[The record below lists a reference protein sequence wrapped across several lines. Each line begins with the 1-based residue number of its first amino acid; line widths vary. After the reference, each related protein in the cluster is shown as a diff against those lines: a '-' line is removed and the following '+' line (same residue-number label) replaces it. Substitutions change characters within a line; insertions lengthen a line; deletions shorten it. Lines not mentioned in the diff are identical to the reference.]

1 MATAIQRRRG
11 TSTQHSSFT
20 GLAGEIT
27 IDTTNNTVIVH
38 DGSTAGGHRL
48 AKHTEVQAA
57 ASGDITAVTAGNGL
71 TGGAASGAA
80 TLNIDP
86 AYFDKTAS
94 GTGFAANFE
103 PSANNVYSLGS
114 LTNVWKDVYV
124 GPGSLYVNGQKV
136 LEDNSGTIQVSA
148 DTNQNLS
155 LLTTGSG
162 DLEMTAGGA
171 IQLKSDITLT
181 TDKTIS
187 STGGVKFGSN
197 INVNSNHINNVTDPV
212 AAQDAATKAYVDAQ
226 VDTADAL
233 SELSGDTDDVTE
245 GSTNL
250 YFTNARAD
258 ARVAAASDLV
268 RTSTNQTIA
277 GNKTFSGSTTFSGTL
292 AATGSA
298 LTIADNLI
306 ELNSGTSGSPSENV
320 GIIVDRGDSTDVQF
334 RWNETSDSWEFTN
347 DGSAFYDLA
356 TSTAD
361 LAEGSNLYYTNARAD
376 ARIAL
381 QVGANLNLS
390 NQDTDDLAEGASNLY
405 FTNARAVAAL
415 SGADTDDVAEGSNLY
430 YTDTRARAS
439 LSGGTGIT
447 YNSSTGEIALTDTGL
462 ITGVTAGAGLTGG
475 ATSGTATLNI
485 GAGTGIDVA
494 ADSISVDM
502 SDFDTGDLAEGS
514 NLYHTTERV
523 QDVVGGQLV
532 TNGSHTGISFAYDD
546 ANDGAIDATVSLSGF
561 STDNL
566 SEGSTNEYFTDAR
579 ARSAISATDSGG
591 DGSLSYNSTSGVIT
605 YTGPSASEVRAHF
618 SGGTG
623 VTLSSGT
630 ISIGQAVGTSNN
642 VEFNDLL
649 VQGSLTVNGSTT
661 TVSSTN
667 TTIEDA
673 LIELGTG
680 TTGTPS
686 NDLGLV
692 FERGD
697 SDNAFIGWDE
707 SADKFTLGTGTF
719 TGASTGALSIT
730 TGTLVANLEGA
741 VTGTVSSLS
750 NHDTGDLA
758 EGSNL
763 YWTTARGNSNFDTRL
778 ATKDTDDLSE
788 GSTNQY
794 FTTAR
799 ARSAISA
806 GTGVTVSNGQ
816 ISIGQSVAT
825 NASPTFNVVTATLSG
840 VCTSISNHT
849 TDNLSEGSG
858 SLYFTNERVDDRVN
872 ALLQAGSGI
881 SLSYDDANGTLTI
894 TGNVGDITGVTAGT
908 GLSGGGSSGS
918 VTLNVDLSELPDM
931 TAAVDGT
938 ADELVILDNGTSSR
952 KLVSEI
958 TLSDFNNDQGWT
970 SNVGDITG
978 VTAGT
983 GLTGGGSSGSVTLN
997 VNTGSVTDGS
1007 SAIPTANDVYDFVI
1021 AQGYTTA
1028 VGDITGV
1035 TAGTGLS
1042 GGGSSGTVTLNV
1054 SGLTV
1059 SQLAAGSLQLSS
1071 ESFADNDTSLMT
1083 SAAIN
1088 DRIQAFGYTTNVG
1101 DITNVSAGNGLTG
1114 GGASG
1119 SVSLALSDSHVRGL
1133 LSGGTGITYNST
1145 TGAISLT
1152 DTGYVTG
1159 VTAGTGISG
1168 GGTSGTV
1175 SLAFAGNEL
1184 PDMTAAVVGSQDEL
1198 VILDNGT
1205 SSRKLISEITLSDFN
1220 NDVGWT
1226 TNVGDITGVTA
1237 STGLTGGGTSGTVSL
1252 ALATAGA
1259 GAATYGST
1267 SDGTKI
1273 DSITIDAYGR
1283 VTAVATGATGDI
1295 QGVTAG
1301 SYLTGGGTS
1310 GTVTLNV
1317 NATSANTAST
1327 VVARD
1332 GSGNF
1337 SAGVITATATSARYA
1352 DLAERYAG
1360 PADLEPGD
1368 VVCFG
1373 GDQEVVACELD
1384 SCHRV
1389 AGVVS
1394 TDPAYLMNAEADGH
1408 PIALTGRVPCKVSG
1422 PVAKG
1427 DLLVSSS
1434 IKGHAKVDN
1443 NAGPGRIIGKAIGS
1457 SEGGEAVV
1465 EVLVNLM

>member
-27 IDTTNNTVIVH
+27 IDTTNNTIIVH
-38 DGSTAGGHRL
+38 DGTTAGGHRL
-48 AKHTEVQAA
+48 AKNSEVVAA
-57 ASGDITAVTAGNGL
+57 ATGDITAVTAGNGL

-86 AYFDKTAS
+86 SYFDQTGG

-103 PSANNVYSLGS
+103 PSANNTYSLGS
-114 LTNVWKDVYV
+114 ATNVWKDVYV
-124 GPGSLYVNGQKV
+124 GPGSLYVNGQQV
-136 LEDNSGTIQVSA
+136 LSDSSGTITVSA
-148 DTNQNLS
+148 DTNQNIS
-155 LLTTGSG
+155 IVSTGSG
-162 DLEMTAGGA
+162 DVEITSGGS
-171 IQLKSDITLT
+171 IQLKSDVVLSSG
-181 TDKTIS
+181 KTIS
-187 STGGVKFGSN
+187 QTGGLVQGSN
-197 INVNSNHINNVTDPV
+197 INMNSNHINNVTDPV

-268 RTSTNQTIA
+268 RTSGTQTVA
-277 GNKTFSGSTTFSGTL
+277 GDKTFSGNTTFSGTL
-292 AATGSA
+292 AASGSS

-320 GIIVDRGDSTDVQF
+320 GIIVDRGDSTDVVF
-334 RWNETSDSWEFTN
+334 RWNETDDNWEFTN
-347 DGSAFYDLA
+347 NGSNYYALA

-361 LAEGSNLYYTNARAD
+361 LAEGSNLYYTDARAD

-381 QVGANLNLS
+381 QVGANLSLS
-390 NQDTDDLAEGASNLY
+390 NQDTDDLAEGSTNLY
-405 FTNARAVAAL
+405 FTNARGVWAH
-415 SGADTDDVAEGSNLY
+415 SGADTDDVGEGSTNLY
-430 YTDTRARAS
+430 YTDARVRAAI
-439 LSGGTGIT
+439 SGGTGIT
-447 YNSSTGEIALTDTGL
+447 YNSSTGAISLTDTGYV
-462 ITGVTAGAGLTGG
+462 TGVTAGAGLTGG

-485 GAGTGIDVA
+485 GAGTGITVN
-494 ADSISVDM
+494 ADDITVNM

-514 NLYHTTERV
+514 NQYHTTERV

-546 ANDGAIDATVSLSGF
+546 ANDGAIDATVSLSPYDTG
-561 STDNL
+561 DL
-566 SEGSTNEYFTDAR
+566 SEGSNQYHTTAR
-579 ARSAISATDSGG
+579 ARGAISVTDGGG
-591 DGSLSYNSTSGVIT
+591 DGSLAYNSSTGVIT
-605 YTGPSASEVRAHF
+605 YTGPSASEVRAHI
-618 SGGTG
+618 SAGTG
-623 VTLSSGT
+623 VSISSGA

-642 VEFNDLL
+642 VEFNNLL

-686 NDLGLV
+686 NDMGLV
-692 FERGD
+692 FERGS

-707 SADKFTLGTGTF
+707 SADKFTLGTGSF
-719 TGASTGALSIT
+719 TGASTGALTVT
-730 TGTLVANLEGA
+730 TGTLVANLEGT

-763 YWTTARGNSNFDTRL
+763 YWTTTRGNSNFDTKIAAADTSDLSEGSNLYYTNARADARIALQVGTNLDLSNQDTGDL
-778 ATKDTDDLSE
+778 AEGTNLYYTNARADARIQAADTDDLSE
-788 GSTNQY
+788 GSSNLY
-794 FTTAR
+794 HTTAR
-799 ARSAISA
+799 ARAAISVS
-806 GTGVTVSNGQ
+806 GDLSYNSSTGVVSYSRG
-816 ISIGQSVAT
+816 
-825 NASPTFNVVTATLSG
+825 P
-840 VCTSISNHT
+840 
-849 TDNLSEGSG
+849 
-858 SLYFTNERVDDRVN
+858 
-872 ALLQAGSGI
+872 
-881 SLSYDDANGTLTI
+881 
-894 TGNVGDITGVTAGT
+894 GDITAVTAGT
-908 GLSGGGSSGS
+908 GLSGGGSSGA

-931 TAAVDGT
+931 TAAVDGS

-997 VNTGSVTDGS
+997 VNTGAVSDGS

-1021 AQGYTTA
+1021 GQGYSTTT
-1028 VGDITGV
+1028 GDITGV

-1042 GGGSSGTVTLNV
+1042 GGGSSGSVTLNV

-1059 SQLAAGSLQLSS
+1059 AQFAGGAIQLGS
-1071 ESFADNDTSLMT
+1071 ESFSDSDTVLMT
-1083 SAAIN
+1083 AAAVN

-1119 SVSLALSDSHVRGL
+1119 SVSLDLSDSHVRGL

-1205 SSRKLISEITLSDFN
+1205 SSRKLISEITLSDFV

-1237 STGLTGGGTSGTVSL
+1237 GTGLAGGGSSGSVTL

-1259 GAATYGST
+1259 GAGTYGST
-1267 SDGTKI
+1267 ANATKI
-1273 DSITIDAYGR
+1273 DEITLDAYGR
-1283 VTAVATGATGDI
+1283 VTAVVTGAVGDI

-1337 SAGVITATATSARYA
+1337 SAGVITATATAARYA
-1352 DLAERYAG
+1352 DLAERYSADE
-1360 PADLEPGD
+1360 DLEPGT
-1368 VVCFG
+1368 VVMFG
-1373 GDQEVVACELD
+1373 GDKEIKACD
-1384 SCHRV
+1384 TDGCHAV
-1389 AGVVS
+1389 AGVIS
-1394 TDPAYLMNAEADGH
+1394 TDPAYLMNAEAEGL
-1408 PIALTGRVPCKVSG
+1408 PVALTGRVPCKVSG

-1427 DLLVSSS
+1427 DLMVSSGV
-1434 IKGHAKVDN
+1434 KGHAKADN
-1443 NAGPGRIIGKAIGS
+1443 DARPGRIIGKAIGS
-1457 SEGGEAVV
+1457 SEGGEAVI

>member
-86 AYFDKTAS
+86 SYFDKVAG

-103 PSANNVYSLGS
+103 PSANNTYSLGS
-114 LTNVWKDVYV
+114 ASNVWKDVYV
-124 GPGSLYVNGQKV
+124 GPGSLYVNGQQV
-136 LEDNSGTIQVSA
+136 LSDSSGTIQVSA
-148 DTNQNLS
+148 DTNQNIS
-155 LLTTGSG
+155 ILTTGTG
-162 DLEMTAGGA
+162 DIEMTSGGD
-171 IQLKSDITLT
+171 IQLKTDVVLT
-181 TDKTIS
+181 ADKTITS
-187 STGGVKFGSN
+187 SGGVKFASN

-226 VDTADAL
+226 VDTADDL
-233 SELSGDTDDVTE
+233 SELSGDTDDITE

-250 YFTNARAD
+250 FFTNARAD

-268 RTSTNQTIA
+268 RLTGNQTVA

-292 AATGSA
+292 AAEGSA
-298 LTIADNLI
+298 LTIADNLV
-306 ELNSGTSGSPSENV
+306 ELNSGTSGSPTENV
-320 GIIVDRGDSTDVQF
+320 GFIVDRGDATDVQF
-334 RWNETSDSWEFTN
+334 RWNETDDNWEFTN
-347 DGSAFYDLA
+347 NGSAYYVLA
-356 TSTAD
+356 ESTAD
-361 LAEGSNLYYTNARAD
+361 LAEGSNLYYTDARAD

-381 QVGANLNLS
+381 QVGSNLNLGS
-390 NQDTDDLAEGASNLY
+390 KDTDDLAEGSTNLY
-405 FTNARAVAAL
+405 FTNARAVSAL
-415 SGADTDDVAEGSNLY
+415 SGADTDDVGEGSTNLY
-430 YTDTRARAS
+430 YTDARVRAAI
-439 LSGGTGIT
+439 SGGTGIT
-447 YNSSTGEIALTDTGL
+447 YDSSTGAISLTDTGYV
-462 ITGVTAGAGLTGG
+462 TGVTAGAGLTGG

-485 GAGTGIDVA
+485 GAGTGITVN
-494 ADSISVDM
+494 ADDIAVNM

-514 NLYHTTERV
+514 NQYHTTERV

-532 TNGSHTGISFAYDD
+532 TNGSHTGISFSYDD
-546 ANDGAIDATVSLSGF
+546 ANDGAIDATVSLSPFDTG
-561 STDNL
+561 DL
-566 SEGSTNEYFTDAR
+566 SEGSNQYHTTAR
-579 ARSAISATDSGG
+579 ARAAISATDAGG
-591 DGSLSYNSTSGVIT
+591 DGSLSYNDSTGVIT
-605 YTGPSASEVRAHF
+605 YTGPGASEVRAHF

-623 VTLSSGT
+623 VSISSGT

-642 VEFNDLL
+642 VEFNNLL

-686 NDLGLV
+686 NDMGLV
-692 FERGD
+692 FERGS

-707 SADKFTLGTGTF
+707 SADKFTLGTGSF

-730 TGTLVANLEGA
+730 TGTLVANLEGT

-763 YWTTARGNSNFDTRL
+763 YWTTTRGNANFDTKL
-778 ATKDTDDLSE
+778 AAADTSDLSEGSNLYYTNARADARIALQVGGNLDLSSKDTGDLAEGSNLYFTNARADARIASADTDDLSE
-788 GSTNQY
+788 GSSNLY
-794 FTTAR
+794 HTTAR
-799 ARSAISA
+799 ARAAISVS
-806 GTGVTVSNGQ
+806 GDLSYNSSTGV
-816 ISIGQSVAT
+816 ISYSRG
-825 NASPTFNVVTATLSG
+825 P
-840 VCTSISNHT
+840 
-849 TDNLSEGSG
+849 
-858 SLYFTNERVDDRVN
+858 
-872 ALLQAGSGI
+872 
-881 SLSYDDANGTLTI
+881 
-894 TGNVGDITGVTAGT
+894 GDITAVTAGT
-908 GLSGGGSSGS
+908 GLSGGGSSGA

-997 VNTGSVTDGS
+997 VNTGAVANGS
-1007 SAIPTANDVYDFVI
+1007 SAIPTADAVYDFVI
-1021 AQGYTTA
+1021 GQGYSTTT
-1028 VGDITGV
+1028 GDITGV

-1042 GGGSSGTVTLNV
+1042 GGGSSGSVTLNV

-1059 SQLAAGSLQLSS
+1059 AQFAGGAIQTGS
-1071 ESFADNDTSLMT
+1071 EAFSDSDTVLMT
-1083 SAAIN
+1083 AAAVN

-1226 TNVGDITGVTA
+1226 TNVGDITNVSAG
-1237 STGLTGGGTSGTVSL
+1237 TGLTGGGSSGSVTL

-1267 SDGTKI
+1267 ANATKI
-1273 DSITIDAYGR
+1273 DSITVDAYGR
-1283 VTAVATGATGDI
+1283 VTAVATGGTGDI
-1295 QGVTAG
+1295 DGVTAG
-1301 SYLTGGGTS
+1301 SYLTGGGSS

-1337 SAGVITATATSARYA
+1337 SAGVITATATAARYA

-1457 SEGGEAVV
+1457 SEGGEAVI